1 MTAPFSAFDHP
12 VVAGDNDYEL
22 VGYDEQRRPIL
33 RPRFAMMPPRP
44 SCATAIGYDGDPDDI
59 SGVDAWDS
67 EIDDLDDIEDV
78 VGAEGED
85 IGATGRK
92 LAKREK
98 KAEDLL
104 IELKAELAA
113 TPASKIKR
121 RAHLKKRIAKVEA
134 KLERINAKQSKKAAH
149 IAATTGKSM
158 AEAKEMLDS
167 GNVWVRRGPALR
179 DAASQGFVQVGSRA
193 DVTGFRTNIHLSDSD
208 TSAEF
213 SAGTITAASGIR
225 STTVNLTSP
234 QISYARV
241 MAVGIRYQGTVQGA
255 QVAAANPRDMAFFL
269 KISTYMRDG
278 QADQV
283 FDDCL
288 LPLNIVSVGDSGF
301 RFEGE
306 WFGLRRPIPLDKR
319 DTATVGLS
327 VIQAQTNAGNIVW
340 TLGADMVVDVLSD
353 DQG

>member
-1 MTAPFSAFDHP
+1 MSAFSGFDHP
-12 VVAGDNDYEL
+12 VVGAEDLEL

-33 RPRFAMMPPRP
+33 RRRWGMMPPGP
-44 SCATAIGYDGDPDDI
+44 SSQAAMIGADFDDL

-67 EIDDLDDIEDV
+67 DIDDLDDIEDV
-78 VGAEGED
+78 VGADGSEE
-85 IGATGRK
+85 IGATGKK
-92 LAKREK
+92 LARREK
-98 KAEDLL
+98 KAEELL
-104 IELKAELAA
+104 IELRAELAS
-113 TPASKIKR
+113 TPPEKIKR

-134 KLERINAKQSKKAAH
+134 KLARINRKQGQKVAH
-149 IAATTGKSM
+149 VAATTGKSM

-179 DAASQGFVQVGSRA
+179 DAASQGFVQVGSRS
-193 DVTGFRTNIHLSDSD
+193 DVTGFRTNIHLADSD

-213 SAGTITAASGIR
+213 SSGTIAAAAGIR
-225 STTVNLTSP
+225 TTSVNLASP

-255 QVAAANPRDMAFFL
+255 QVAGANPRDMAFYL
-269 KISTYMRDG
+269 KITTFQRDG

-288 LPLNIVSVGDSGF
+288 LPLDVESMGDSAF
-301 RFEGE
+301 RFSGE

-319 DTATVGLS
+319 DTATCVLQ
-327 VIQAQTNAGNIVW
+327 VIQAQTNGGNIVW